1 MSNTLHHGTTSAADE
16 ELAAAKDQ
24 PAQPSLAQL
33 LAQTLAAAPEPLRFS
48 IAQDTLQQTY
58 TALIGAVPHG
68 DRPALIAQMRHQLDI
83 VAERELGPLKDQQVH
98 ARTPDVSKEIPT
110 EQVMAEL
117 QRQEWQQRAQD
128 VLSEKLLPGAELCT
142 RLGVTP
148 QALSAA
154 LKARRMFA
162 LRGPSGDY
170 VYPAFFADR
179 RQDRQVLEKVSKTL
193 GDLPGAAKWDF
204 FTSPRIS
211 LGGKSPLEAL
221 AKGKLNA
228 VLAAAHAYADE

>member
-1 MSNTLHHGTTSAADE
+1 MSNILHHGSTSAADK

-24 PAQPSLAQL
+24 PAQPSPAQL

-48 IAQDTLQQTY
+48 IAQDTLQQAY
-58 TALIGAVPHG
+58 TALIGAVPHD

-83 VAERELGPLKDQQVH
+83 VAERELGALKDQQVH
-98 ARTPDVSKEIPT
+98 ARTPDIST
-110 EQVMAEL
+110 EHVMAEL
-117 QRQEWQQRAQD
+117 QHQERRRRAQD
-128 VLSEKLLPGAELCT
+128 VVSEKLLPGAELCI

-204 FTSPRIS
+204 FTSPRLS